1 MVGMLLTAI
10 LILGVLA
17 TIQLPLAFMPSQ
29 QGTNISLRFRVART
43 SPELL
48 ERDIIRP
55 IEEQVA
61 GLRGLQQLRVGSGSW
76 GVRVN
81 LEFAPGTDLDARK
94 QEVRERIDRVQPDL
108 PETLTRIE
116 IDSSGDADEPIMEL
130 RVASEHDLSGQY
142 DLIQRHIVR
151 PLERIEGVSRIE
163 FNGVGANEFEVAL
176 NLEAA
181 SRAGVALSDVSTTLR
196 DARQG
201 RSLGLMRASDTV
213 PGVRSPAHAADPE
226 VYAALPLRRAGAPT
240 ADNAAQTGLDRM
252 LPGGAAQLSASGLQG
267 AVTSAPQRT
276 SAQEQAE
283 STEATAIAPLDP
295 DAGGLARLG
304 DVARLEIRP
313 TDIRAFR
320 RLDGLGGINM
330 SVYAQAGHSPVE
342 VSRAVR
348 RALTEMQGTPELG
361 DIRAVVFQDQG
372 EVITSTLGDLKNTGV
387 YGGILGV
394 IVLFLFLRR
403 MTTTLVAAACIPLT
417 ILATCGVLFL
427 RGEELNCI
435 VLLGLVLGV
444 GMLIDNAVV
453 IVESIEQHA
462 RRGEPVNVAIARG
475 SREVGLATI
484 ASTVSSVI
492 VFLPLVFGDPADNAT
507 AYLKPLGITF
517 ATVLLCSL
525 IVSQTSVPLLMKN
538 LLARAPGQRE
548 RAARAP
554 RRSPLLD
561 AVSRAYGWLIRK
573 SLGWP
578 RLTILFA
585 LVIVSSAAYPATQL
599 NYRIG
604 DVEEQ
609 PDDLPIGFEFVGSPS
624 YQEIGAYLRQLE
636 DSLLERKDELGIKHV
651 SCSYSDWWAHCSVH
665 PHVRANNEADV
676 ERFRGVIEKAL
687 PPITGV
693 RYFVGEERGGR
704 WRRGD
709 RKEVRIAI
717 KGDDMGVLMEL
728 AERAVEHLR
737 ETLPRGDA
745 DDPEAGGVDTII
757 GPMEEGNEEIHIT
770 LDPSKLQR
778 AGMTADAVS
787 RYVSTAFQGLPLGQ
801 VRGPNGE
808 IQLRLSTGANG
819 RRGLRTKEKTPGL
832 AELRDLKLQL
842 DSGVEIPLSN
852 LAEFYITSS
861 PRWVQRFDRETQVS
875 VKVRFFNTD
884 GRKNRELVN
893 AAMAEL
899 RFPPGYSSGDWMP
912 WWKNRKSTNAM
923 IVNLGL
929 CLLLVYAVM
938 ASLFESFLQPFAILV
953 TCLFGCLGAPWAMWV
968 TNTTVDTTA
977 MIGLFILI
985 GIVVN
990 NGIMLIDRVTQLRGA
1005 GMSRADALERAGRDR
1020 IRPILMTATTTVLGL
1035 VPMLIH
1041 HPTLAGIYY
1050 HSIAIIITGGL
1061 ITSTIVTLVFL
1072 PATYSVIE
1080 DAALGGLALWRRV
1093 TRRRR

>member
-17 TIQLPLAFMPSQ
+17 TIQLPLAFMPSR

-94 QEVRERIDRVQPDL
+94 QEVRERIDRIQPDL

-181 SRAGVALSDVSTTLR
+181 SRAGVALADVSTTLR

-226 VYAALPLRRAGAPT
+226 VYAALPLRRAGAPA

-267 AVTSAPQRT
+267 AVTSAPQR
-276 SAQEQAE
+276 
-283 STEATAIAPLDP
+283 ATAQADAAAAAAATPIDP
-295 DAGGLARLG
+295 DGSGLARLG

-342 VSRAVR
+342 VSLAVR
-348 RALTEMQGTPELG
+348 EALAEMRGTPELG

-462 RRGEPVNVAIARG
+462 RLGERVNVAIARG

-492 VFLPLVFGDPADNAT
+492 VFLPLVFGDPADKAT

-538 LLARAPGQRE
+538 LLGGARSR
-548 RAARAP
+548 RIRAP
-554 RRSPLLD
+554 RRAPVLE
-561 AVSRAYGWLIRK
+561 AISRAYGWLIRK

-578 RLTILFA
+578 RLTMLFA

-604 DVEEQ
+604 DVDEQ
-609 PDDLPIGFEFVGSPS
+609 PDDLPVGFEFVGSPS
-624 YQEIGAYLRQLE
+624 YQEIGAHLKQLE
-636 DSLLERKDELGIKHV
+636 DALLTRKDALGIKHV

-665 PHVRANNEADV
+665 PLVRANNEADV

-709 RKEVRIAI
+709 RKEVQIAI

-737 ETLPRGDA
+737 ATLPRGDA

-808 IQLRLSTGANG
+808 IELRLSTGAND

-832 AELRDLKLQL
+832 AELRDLKLRL
-842 DSGVEIPLSN
+842 ESGVEIPLSN
-852 LAEFYITSS
+852 LATFSITSS

-875 VKVRFFNTD
+875 VKVRFFNTEAQE
-884 GRKNRELVN
+884 NRELVN

-912 WWKNRKSTNAM
+912 WWRNRASTNAM
-923 IVNLGL
+923 LVNLGL